1 MTKQDRLNE
10 LFKKYNLS
18 KEDYFKSPQG
28 WTIITRSGIDA
39 IQAGANIGVSYDVIT
54 MERDFVVIKAIAGV
68 DGRTVESFG
77 EALVGKYPVG
87 NTKSNYPVA
96 IAEKRAMARVVL
108 KLAGFYQLGAF
119 SEDESEDFKDERVE
133 INTKQL
139 SQMKDG
145 IIRGEYTADEAFAKA
160 EGAGL
165 LIPESLKYT
174 YRKLKVKDQLT
185 HEIKNAGK
193 NIMDPLNE
201 ALNEPAKKIS

>member
-10 LFKKYNLS
+10 LFKKYKLTS
-18 KEDYFKSPQG
+18 EDYFKSPQG

-39 IQAGANIGVSYDVIT
+39 IQAGANIDVRYDVIT

-68 DGRTVESFG
+68 DGRNVESFG

-119 SEDESEDFKDERVE
+119 SEDESDDFKDDRAE

-145 IIRGEYTADEAFAKA
+145 ILRGEYTAEEAFEKA

-165 LIPESLKYT
+165 IIPESIKYSYKQLKP
-174 YRKLKVKDQLT
+174 KQ
-185 HEIKNAGK
+185 
-193 NIMDPLNE
+193 
-201 ALNEPAKKIS
+201 